1 LKSQNKLIIQ
11 IQEMK
16 RATDIYIT
24 PDTVGQSEF
33 FEGRYEPD
41 PRVVSVMQK
50 AEDDYYKEK

>member
-1 LKSQNKLIIQ
+1 
-11 IQEMK
+11 MR
-16 RATDIYIT
+16 RATDIFIT

-41 PRVVSVMQK
+41 PRVLSVMQK